1 MSIMSVDREDDVHK
15 IFNECMYHDESTNLT
30 HHFHNDYELL
40 YVVDGEADLT
50 VDKKKYRL
58 KKGSLVFLSRYEEH
72 LVDNKTSGYKCY
84 FVLFN
89 NEKIDEIVGDQIL
102 TSIFKNRTESFSHV
116 LDMSADEN
124 EMVEL
129 FEKIYAEYRANVLY
143 SSMLLSLYL
152 KQCLILVRRRHPD
165 AFQEIR
171 TKMDEEIGKIQEY
184 IDINCGE
191 EIKITEIAKSFYVSP
206 QYLSKAFKRRTGYS
220 PKQYLLKIRI
230 SKAKSMLINSGMSNQ
245 EIAYRVGFGDEN
257 NFIRIFKKYEN
268 VSPKKYRSNSMEAE
282 KETENR

>member
-1 MSIMSVDREDDVHK
+1 MSIMSVDREDDVGK
-15 IFNECMYHDESTNLT
+15 VFNECTYHDEKTNLS
-30 HHFHNDYELL
+30 HHFHDDYELL

-50 VDKKKYRL
+50 VEKRKYRL

-72 LVDNKTSGYKCY
+72 MVNNKTEAYRCY

-89 NEKIDEIVGDQIL
+89 NEKIDEIVGDMIL

-116 LDMSADEN
+116 LDMSADESA
-124 EMVEL
+124 VLEL
-129 FEKIYAEYRANVLY
+129 FEKIWSEYHANVLY
-143 SSMLLSLYL
+143 SSTLLSLYL

-171 TKMDEEIGKIQEY
+171 TKIDEEIGKIQKY

-191 EIKITEIAKSFYVSP
+191 EIRITEIAKNFYVSP
-206 QYLSKAFKRRTGYS
+206 QHLSKAFKKRTGYS
-220 PKQYLLKIRI
+220 PKQYLLKIRL
-230 SKAKSMLINSGMSNQ
+230 SKAKSLLINTGMSNQ

-257 NFIRIFKKYEN
+257 NFIRTFKKYES
-268 VSPKKYRSNSMEAE
+268 VSPKKYRSNAMETKA
-282 KETENR
+282 KEP